1 MAGSIRDRWAEW
13 LLDRRCAGDAGK
25 HEAALQHYRRWRDS
39 VLENARLAAGETL
52 LDVGAGDGLIAFGAL
67 DLLGEEGRVIFSD
80 VSQDLLDHSRALAE
94 EMGVFGRCRFVRAP
108 AHDLSPVGDASVD
121 AATTRSVLIYV
132 EDKGRAF
139 EEFHRVL
146 KPGGRLSIWE
156 PINRFGRSN
165 YPPDGRLFAGYD
177 TAPVRELARRVHEV
191 FARIQPPGT
200 DPLLDFD
207 ERDLLAFAEAAGFAE
222 AHLDFEARVA
232 PYGASG
238 DDDALDWDSFFRI
251 PGNPKIP
258 SVEEAMA
265 EALTPEEAG
274 RFAAHLRPLVEGGQ
288 GTERWAVARL
298 WAVKS

>member
-25 HEAALQHYRRWRDS
+25 HEAALEHYRRWRDG
-39 VLENARLAAGETL
+39 VLENARLAEGETL

-80 VSQDLLDHSRALAE
+80 VSQDLLDHSRSLAT
-94 EMGVFGRCRFVRAP
+94 EMGVLERCRFVLAP
-108 AHDLSPVGDASVD
+108 ADDLSSIGDASVD
-121 AATTRSVLIYV
+121 AVPTRSVLIYV
-132 EDKGRAF
+132 ADKARAF

-146 KPGGRLSIWE
+146 RPGGRVSVWE

-165 YPPDGRLFAGYD
+165 YPEDGILFAGYD
-177 TAPVRELARRVHEV
+177 TAPVRDLASRVWAV
-191 FARIQPPGT
+191 FRRIQPPET

-222 AHLDFEARVA
+222 AHLNFEARVA

-238 DDDALDWDSFFRI
+238 DDHARDWGSFARI
-251 PGNPKIP
+251 PGNPLIP
-258 SVEEAMA
+258 SVEEAIA
-265 EALTPEEAG
+265 EVLTPEEVE
-274 RFAAHLRPLVEGGQ
+274 RFVAHLRPLVEEGR
-288 GTERWAVARL
+288 GTERVGVARL
-298 WAVKS
+298 WAIKR